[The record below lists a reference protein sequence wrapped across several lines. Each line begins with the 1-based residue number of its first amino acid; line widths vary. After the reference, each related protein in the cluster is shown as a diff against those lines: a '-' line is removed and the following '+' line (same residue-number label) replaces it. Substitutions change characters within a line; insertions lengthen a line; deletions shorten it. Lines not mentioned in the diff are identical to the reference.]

1 MFFHVLRLTIVL
13 FCFLTL
19 TTKVTVAQETEP
31 KVVQFSGVVV
41 QSDNIQPIPFTSII
55 IKGTNRGTI
64 SDYYGFFSFVAK
76 MGDIIEF
83 SAVGLKKSQ
92 FKIPDTLSTS
102 RYSLI
107 QLMHT
112 DTVKLKETVIFPW
125 PTYEQFKQAFVKIP
139 VPDDD
144 YERAKRNIALAE
156 MHESINPS
164 PMSAAG
170 NYKNF
175 MQQQTSRL
183 YYAGQYPPNNLL
195 NPIAW
200 AKFIDAWRNGD
211 LKIQKN

>member
-1 MFFHVLRLTIVL
+1 MNYKSGLIL
-13 FCFLTL
+13 FCFASLFSSYL
-19 TTKVTVAQETEP
+19 YAQDIEP

-41 QSDNIQPIPFTSII
+41 QSDNIQPVPFTSII
-55 IKGTNRGTI
+55 IKGTSRGTI

-76 MGDIIEF
+76 VGDVIEF

-112 DTVKLKETVIFPW
+112 DTVRLKETVIFPW
-125 PTYEQFKQAFVKIP
+125 PTYEQFKQAFVKIEI
-139 VPDDD
+139 PDDD

-156 MHESINPS
+156 MHESLNPS
-164 PMSAAG
+164 PMSSAG
-170 NYKNF
+170 NYKNY

-183 YYAGQYPPNNLL
+183 YYAGQYPSNNLL

-200 AKFIDAWRNGD
+200 AKFIEAWRNGE
-211 LKIQKN
+211 LKIQKE